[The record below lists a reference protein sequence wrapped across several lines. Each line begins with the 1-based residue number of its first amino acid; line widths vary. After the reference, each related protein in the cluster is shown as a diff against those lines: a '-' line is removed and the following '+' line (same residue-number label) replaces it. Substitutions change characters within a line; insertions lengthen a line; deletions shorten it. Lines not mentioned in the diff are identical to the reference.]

1 MTTIIIGAGA
11 GGLACAVRLKQNC
24 PGCSVK
30 VLERMHEPG
39 RKILATGNG
48 RCNLSNVSAPH
59 SSQVVDFFN
68 SIGVITRT
76 DSEGRIYPYSNQAST
91 VLEALT
97 ESCEKLGVE
106 IITDCTVERIDSSL
120 CVHTSKG
127 EFYADSVVI
136 AAGGKA
142 QKNLG
147 SNGSGF
153 DLLKSLGH
161 SITPLYPAL
170 VQLTSSSKYPRALK
184 GHRVKCRMTVQLDS
198 SDIKSEYGE
207 VLFADYGLSGI
218 VTMNLSDIVSEN
230 FAKEN
235 PQKCHA
241 VLDLVPDMSQEELE
255 RHIKNFGS
263 LKGILGSALADIIEK
278 QASADVH
285 RQAQIAKN
293 WKLIITGTKGFDY
306 AQITGGGAELNEFDH
321 YRSKLVSGLYACG
334 EVLDRQFEC
343 GGFNLNFAWFS
354 GITVADEISSLY
366 NKVSKYD
373 KN

>member
-127 EFYADSVVI
+127 EFYADSVVV

-147 SNGSGF
+147 SNGSGY

-218 VTMNLSDIVSEN
+218 VTMNLSDVVSKN

-354 GITVADEISSLY
+354 GITVADEIASLY
-366 NKVSKYD
+366 NKVNKYD

>member
-59 SSQVVDFFN
+59 SSQVVDFLN

-127 EFYADSVVI
+127 EFYADSVVV

-147 SNGSGF
+147 SNGSGY

-161 SITPLYPAL
+161 SITPLHPAL

-218 VTMNLSDIVSEN
+218 VTMNLSDIVSKN

-354 GITVADEISSLY
+354 GITVADEIASLY
-366 NKVSKYD
+366 NKVNKYD

>member
-30 VLERMHEPG
+30 VLERMQEPG

-48 RCNLSNVSAPH
+48 RCNLSNISAPH

-127 EFYADSVVI
+127 KFYADSVVV

-147 SNGSGF
+147 SNGSGY

-218 VTMNLSDIVSEN
+218 VTMNLSDIVSKN

-354 GITVADEISSLY
+354 GITVADEIASLY
-366 NKVSKYD
+366 NKVNKYD

>member
-24 PGCSVK
+24 SGCSVK
-30 VLERMHEPG
+30 VLERMQEPG

-127 EFYADSVVI
+127 KFYADSVVV

-147 SNGSGF
+147 SNGSGY

-218 VTMNLSDIVSEN
+218 VTMNLSDIVSKN

-278 QASADVH
+278 QASADAH

-306 AQITGGGAELNEFDH
+306 AQITGGGAYINEFDH
-321 YRSKLVSGLYACG
+321 YSSKLVSGLYACG

-354 GITVADEISSLY
+354 GITVADEIASLY
-366 NKVSKYD
+366 NKVNKYD

>member
-218 VTMNLSDIVSEN
+218 VTMNLSDVVSEN

-235 PQKCHA
+235 PQKCHT

-354 GITVADEISSLY
+354 GITVADEIASLY
-366 NKVSKYD
+366 NKVNKYD

>member
-1 MTTIIIGAGA
+1 MNTIIIGAGA

-24 PGCSVK
+24 SGCSVK
-30 VLERMHEPG
+30 VLERMQEPG

-127 EFYADSVVI
+127 KFYADSVVV

-147 SNGSGF
+147 SNGSGY

-170 VQLTSSSKYPRALK
+170 VQLTSSSKFPRALK

-218 VTMNLSDIVSEN
+218 VTMNLSDIVSKN

-255 RHIKNFGS
+255 RHIKTFGS

-285 RQAQIAKN
+285 RQAQIVKN

-306 AQITGGGAELNEFDH
+306 AQITGGGADINEFDH
-321 YRSKLVSGLYACG
+321 YSSKLVSGLYACG

-354 GITVADEISSLY
+354 GITVADEIASLY
-366 NKVSKYD
+366 NKVNKYD

>member
-48 RCNLSNVSAPH
+48 RCNLSSVSAPH

-127 EFYADSVVI
+127 EFYADSVVV

-147 SNGSGF
+147 SNGSGY

-170 VQLTSSSKYPRALK
+170 VQLTSSSKYPRVLK

-241 VLDLVPDMSQEELE
+241 VLDLVPDMSEEELE

-354 GITVADEISSLY
+354 GITVADEIASLY
-366 NKVSKYD
+366 NKVNKYD

>member
-127 EFYADSVVI
+127 KFYADSVVV

-147 SNGSGF
+147 SNGSGY

-218 VTMNLSDIVSEN
+218 VTMNLSDIVSKN

-278 QASADVH
+278 QASADAH

-306 AQITGGGAELNEFDH
+306 AQITGGGAYINEFDH
-321 YRSKLVSGLYACG
+321 YSSKLVSGLYACG

-354 GITVADEISSLY
+354 GITVADEIASLY
-366 NKVSKYD
+366 NKVNKYD

>member
-24 PGCSVK
+24 SGCSVK
-30 VLERMHEPG
+30 VLERMQEPG

-127 EFYADSVVI
+127 KFYADSVVI

-147 SNGSGF
+147 SNGSGY

-218 VTMNLSDIVSEN
+218 VTMNLSDIVSKN

-241 VLDLVPDMSQEELE
+241 VLDLVPDMSEEELE
-255 RHIKNFGS
+255 RHLKTFGS

-285 RQAQIAKN
+285 RQAQIVKN

-306 AQITGGGAELNEFDH
+306 AQITGGGADINEFDH
-321 YRSKLVSGLYACG
+321 YSSKLVSGLYACG

-354 GITVADEISSLY
+354 GITVADEIASLY
-366 NKVSKYD
+366 NKVNKYD

>member
-48 RCNLSNVSAPH
+48 RCNLSNISAPR

-68 SIGVITRT
+68 SIGIITRT

-127 EFYADSVVI
+127 KFYADSVVV

-147 SNGSGF
+147 SNGSGY

-218 VTMNLSDIVSEN
+218 VTMNLSDVVSKN

-354 GITVADEISSLY
+354 GITVADEIASLY
-366 NKVSKYD
+366 NKVNKYD